1 MISFLSPSECQV
13 RRVHFRFVFLEG
25 SCFWKGVWLFLD
37 NLKEVKLK
45 FVIY

>member
-1 MISFLSPSECQV
+1 MISFLSPSECEV
-13 RRVHFRFVFLEG
+13 RVHLGLFLEG

-37 NLKEVKLK
+37 NLREEKLK